1 MTRRSVMNRI
11 ATIALALTIISALT
25 HCGKETVA
33 PAATVRAANAPVI
46 LISIDT
52 LRSDRLPM
60 YGYTGVRTPALDS
73 FRRDSILFQNAW
85 SHCPMTLPSHV
96 SMLTGL
102 LPTQHDVRNNLG
114 YRFHAARVPTVP
126 SILKQHGYTTGAA
139 VSSFVLRGET
149 GLAEAFDWY
158 EDSIRPEA
166 GSAFIEYQR
175 SGAET
180 AALATAWIEQNKAKP
195 FFLLLHLYEPHV
207 PYAPPEPFASQ
218 YQNRYDGEI
227 ASSDRIVGEFLDQLK
242 KQGIYDRAII
252 VLTSDHGEGFGE
264 HGEEQHS
271 ILLYRELLQIPL
283 VLKLPASQRA
293 GTTVNA
299 PAQLADIAPTFLEIL
314 GIEGPKM
321 SGSSLLG
328 LSAVRPLYAETMYPR
343 IQLGWSELTSVIEH
357 PYQLIE
363 SPRPE
368 LYDLSRDPGEKN
380 DLAATERRKLASMRK
395 WLATQQT
402 PLRPLEEVDAE
413 TSAKLTAL
421 GYIGSPATRGGENLP
436 NPRDAIQLLPEMQR
450 AFKLHADGRLSVALA
465 ALEKMTA
472 EHPEM
477 IELWVKLGEVRSAL
491 AMFRESASAYQEAI
505 RRTPVF
511 APEYVFSAAEVLIK
525 AGDLAKAEQHAALLL
540 KEQPANAHELT
551 ARVALARNDLK
562 KAEAEARLSVETD
575 RRSDPKRWILVAEVL
590 QRQGRLGEALQ
601 TLDSAEARAK
611 SGGHD
616 AVYRLDFLRGDTLAR
631 MNRFEEAEAAYRR
644 EIASFPA
651 NGQAYANLAV
661 LYIIGGRAREAGRVF
676 ENLVAGHPSEAN
688 YLLAIR
694 TFEAVE
700 DIASAQEWRRRM
712 QRRRAA
718 L

>member
-1 MTRRSVMNRI
+1 MMQRLGI
-11 ATIALALTIISALT
+11 FALALTIAASLT
-25 HCGKETVA
+25 RCSGETAV
-33 PAATVRAANAPVI
+33 PAASVKATNAPVI

-52 LRSDRLPM
+52 LRSDHLPM
-60 YGYTGVRTPALDS
+60 YGYSGVRTPALDAL
-73 FRRDSILFQNAW
+73 RGDSILYQNAW

-114 YRFHAARVPTVP
+114 YRFHASRVPTVS
-126 SILKQHGYTTGAA
+126 SILKQHGYATGAA

-166 GSAFIEYQR
+166 GAAFIEYQR
-175 SGAET
+175 SGADT
-180 AALATAWIEQNKAKP
+180 AALATTWIEQNKTKP

-218 YQNRYDGEI
+218 YPNRYDGEI
-227 ASSDRIVGEFLDQLK
+227 ASADHIVGRFLDELK

-283 VLKLPASQRA
+283 VLKLPSSQRA
-293 GTTVNA
+293 GTTVNS
-299 PAQLADIAPTFLEIL
+299 PAQLADIAPTIL
-314 GIEGPKM
+314 GILGVEGPKM

-328 LSAVRPLYAETMYPR
+328 LSTVRPLYAETMYPR

-357 PYQLIE
+357 PYQLID

-368 LYDLSRDPGEKN
+368 LYDLSKDPGEKN

-402 PLRPLEEVDAE
+402 PLRPLEQVDAE

-421 GYIGSPATRGGENLP
+421 GYIGSPATRGGDLP
-436 NPRDAIQLLPEMQR
+436 NPRDAIQLLPQMHR
-450 AFKLHADGRLSVALA
+450 AFKLHAEGRQTEAMA
-465 ALEKMTA
+465 ALRKMTA

-477 IELWVKLGEVRSAL
+477 IELWVKLGEVYSASG
-491 AMFRESASAYQEAI
+491 MFQEAASAYQEAI
-505 RRTPVF
+505 RRTPLF
-511 APEYVFSAAEVLIK
+511 APEYVFSAAEALIK
-525 AGDLAKAEQHAALLL
+525 SGDLAKAEQHAALLM
-540 KEQPANAHELT
+540 KEQPANGHELM
-551 ARVALARNDLK
+551 ARIALARNDLQT
-562 KAEAEARLSVETD
+562 AEAEAQRSVDTASRFE
-575 RRSDPKRWILVAEVL
+575 PKRAILVAEVR
-590 QRQGRLGEALQ
+590 QHQGRFAEALQ
-601 TLDSAEARAK
+601 MLDSAEATAK
-611 SGGHD
+611 TGGHG

-631 MNRFEEAEAAYRR
+631 MNRFGEAEAAYRR
-644 EIASFPA
+644 EIAAFPS

-661 LYIIGGRAREAGRVF
+661 LYIIGGRGREAGRLF
-676 ENLVAGHPSEAN
+676 ENLVSGNPSEVN

-700 DIASAQEWRRRM
+700 DVASAQEWRRRM
-712 QRRRAA
+712 QRR
-718 L
+718 

>member
-1 MTRRSVMNRI
+1 MKKILTLIVIAVSLASCGTETPS
-11 ATIALALTIISALT
+11 ATI
-25 HCGKETVA
+25 K
-33 PAATVRAANAPVI
+33 ATNAPVI

-52 LRSDRLPM
+52 LRSDHLPM
-60 YGYTGVRTPALDS
+60 YGYKGVQTPALDS
-73 FRRDSILFQNAW
+73 LRADSILFENAW

-114 YRFHAARVPTVP
+114 YRFHASRNATVP

-195 FFLLLHLYEPHV
+195 FFLMLHLYEPHV

-218 YQNRYDGEI
+218 YSNRYDGEI
-227 ASSDRIVGEFLDQLK
+227 ASSDRIVGKFLEALK

-283 VLKLPASQRA
+283 VLKLPVSERK
-293 GTTVNA
+293 GTTVTA
-299 PAQLADIAPTFLEIL
+299 PAQLADIAPTIL
-314 GIEGPKM
+314 GILGIDAPKM
-321 SGSSLLG
+321 SGSSLLE
-328 LSAVRPLYAETMYPR
+328 LNAVRPLYAETMYPR
-343 IQLGWSELTSVIEH
+343 IQLGWSELTSVIEY

-368 LYDLSRDPGEKN
+368 LYDLARDPGERN
-380 DLAATERRKLASMRK
+380 DLAATERRKAASMRK
-395 WLATQQT
+395 WLEAQQT
-402 PLRPLEEVDAE
+402 PLRPPEEVDAE

-421 GYIGSPATRGGENLP
+421 GYIGSPATRGANLP
-436 NPRDAIQLLPEMQR
+436 NPRDAIKLLPQMQH
-450 AFKLHADGRLSVALA
+450 AFKLHGDGRQTEAMA
-465 ALEKMTA
+465 ALRTMTA

-477 IELWVKLGEVRSAL
+477 VELWVKLGEVYSAL
-491 AMFRESASAYQEAI
+491 GMFRESASAYQEAI
-505 RRTPVF
+505 RRTPLI
-511 APEYVFSAAEVLIK
+511 APEYLFSAAEVLIK
-525 AGDLAKAEQHAALLL
+525 GGDLEKAEQHAALLM
-540 KEQPANAHELT
+540 KEQPANAHELL
-551 ARVALARNDLK
+551 ARIALARNDLNR
-562 KAEAEARLSVETD
+562 AESEAQRSLDTA
-575 RRSDPKRWILVAEVL
+575 RRYEPKRSVLAAEVF
-590 QRQGRLGEALQ
+590 QRQGKLAETLRILDSTDAKAKSDRLGP
-601 TLDSAEARAK
+601 
-611 SGGHD
+611 
-616 AVYRLDFLRGDTLAR
+616 VYRLEFLRGDTFAR
-631 MNRFEEAEAAYRR
+631 MNRFDDAEAAYRR
-644 EIASFPA
+644 EISSFPA

-661 LYIIGGRAREAGRVF
+661 LYIIGGRSREANKLF
-676 ENLVAGHPSEAN
+676 EDLVAGNPSEVN
-688 YLLAIR
+688 YLLAVR
-694 TFEAVE
+694 TYEAIE

-712 QRRRAA
+712 QQRGRSGRS
-718 L
+718 